1 MFLLF
6 FCVCVGFMSG
16 YGVREMI
23 SQRRRREVRKVRE
36 EAERLLEMRANRRTQ
51 SDIVSAELAKLPKA
65 TRGQHAG
72 RKAGASRG
80 KGGGKGS
87 STGGSIVSPPT
98 EEAPALEGLGV
109 TKKRATRAKK
119 PAAMPSYLPLP
130 VQAE

>member
-23 SQRRRREVRKVRE
+23 SQRRRREVRKIRE

-51 SDIVSAELAKLPKA
+51 SDILGAELAKLPKA
-65 TRGQHAG
+65 KGTRG
-72 RKAGASRG
+72 SFRG
-80 KGGGKGS
+80 KPKGVDQSGGP
-87 STGGSIVSPPT
+87 IMAPPD
-98 EEAPALEGLGV
+98 EKPDVDV

-119 PAAMPSYLPLP
+119 LAAMPSYLPLP